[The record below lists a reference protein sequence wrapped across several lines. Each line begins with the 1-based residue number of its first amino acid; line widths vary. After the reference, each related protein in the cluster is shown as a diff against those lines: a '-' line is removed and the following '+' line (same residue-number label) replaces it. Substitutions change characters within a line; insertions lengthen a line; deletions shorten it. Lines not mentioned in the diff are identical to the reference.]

1 MTEATRRTG
10 SELDQALTSARQT
23 MTLLRSQAQSG
34 RMDLAFLE
42 KRLGAIEVLMG
53 ELSEDRK
60 AIGQQERYG
69 KLYEVSRVI
78 GSSLDL
84 QTVLDQVMDAIIQLT
99 GAERGFLMLLDD
111 DGNLNVRV
119 ARNFDQATLDSTAF
133 APSRTVTSNVL
144 RTGQAI
150 VTTNA
155 QEDPRFAGQQSVVT
169 NALRSIMASPLRVR
183 GEVIGVTYVDNRVR
197 TGLFSEQDLDV
208 LDAFAG
214 QAAVAIDNARLFSA
228 TDQALGA
235 RVEELRMLQRVDR
248 QLNETLDSAK
258 AMAIT
263 LEWTSRVCNAQ
274 SATMSLLDPDQNILR
289 VVSHYGEADK
299 MATGE
304 TVAPSHPLVSR
315 ALQTR

>member
-111 DGNLNVRV
+111 ERNLDVRV
-119 ARNFDQATLDSTAF
+119 ERNFDQETLTSDSF
-133 APSRTVTSNVL
+133 AVSRTITHRVVDNAQS
-144 RTGQAI
+144 I

-155 QEDPRFAGQQSVVT
+155 QDDPRFAGTQSVVT
-169 NALRSIMASPLRVR
+169 HALRSIMATPLRVR
-183 GEVIGVTYVDNRVR
+183 GQIIGVIYVDNRMR
-197 TGLFSEQDLDV
+197 SGLFSASDLEA

-228 TDQALGA
+228 TDKALTA
-235 RVEELRMLQRVDR
+235 RVEELTMLQWIDR
-248 QLNETLDSAK
+248 QLNETLDLPT
-258 AMAIT
+258 MMNLTI
-263 LEWTSRVCNAQ
+263 EWSLRVCEAHGGLICLWNAEANRMQ
-274 SATMSLLDPDQNILR
+274 VAGHQGEVGLPPVGTVIDAHSL
-289 VVSHYGEADK
+289 
-299 MATGE
+299 
-304 TVAPSHPLVSR
+304 
-315 ALQTR
+315 